1 MPSWE
6 APPSFVEYV
15 RSRHTELLRYAHVL
29 SGDPHLA
36 ADLVQDA
43 LERAGL
49 HWRRIRRQDDPEG
62 YLRRIIV
69 NRYVSR
75 WRALRRERLVADLPE
90 VVAPAGTEPDSLW
103 TLLATLPRQ
112 QRAVLVLRFYED
124 LSEAQIAEVLGC
136 SVGTVKSNGFRALA
150 KLRTALALTE
160 STVDGAS

>member
-1 MPSWE
+1 MARWD
-6 APPSFVEYV
+6 APPAFDEYV
-15 RSRHTELLRYAHVL
+15 RSRHTDLLRYAHVL

-90 VVAPAGTEPDSLW
+90 VVAPAIG
-103 TLLATLPRQ
+103 
-112 QRAVLVLRFYED
+112 
-124 LSEAQIAEVLGC
+124 
-136 SVGTVKSNGFRALA
+136 
-150 KLRTALALTE
+150 
-160 STVDGAS
+160 

>member
-1 MPSWE
+1 LGRT
-6 APPSFVEYV
+6 AGLRRV
-15 RSRHTELLRYAHVL
+15 RPQRHPDLLRFAHVL
-29 SGDPHLA
+29 SGDAHLA

-75 WRALRRERLVADLPE
+75 WRSLRRERLVGEIPE
-90 VVAPAGTEPDSLW
+90 VVAPSGAEPDAMW
-103 TLLATLPRQ
+103 ALLATLPRQ

-124 LSEAQIAEVLGC
+124 LSEAQVAEVLGC
-136 SVGTVKSNGFRALA
+136 SVGTVKSNGSRALA
-150 KLRTALALTE
+150 KLRTALAPKE
-160 STVDGAS
+160 STMDGAP